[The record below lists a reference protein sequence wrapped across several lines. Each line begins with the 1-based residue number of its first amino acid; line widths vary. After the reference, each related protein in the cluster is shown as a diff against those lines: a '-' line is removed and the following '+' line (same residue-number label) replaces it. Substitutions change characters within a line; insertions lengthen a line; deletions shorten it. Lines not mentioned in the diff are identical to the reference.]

1 MLSKLFIIIHLH
13 FQIELTFN
21 LCNIDNINNRLF
33 KDIKILF
40 SEKVKIFLSNT
51 NKQDYKY

>member
-1 MLSKLFIIIHLH
+1 MLSKLFIIIYLH
-13 FQIELTFN
+13 FQIELTFD

>member
-1 MLSKLFIIIHLH
+1 MLFKLFIIIYLH